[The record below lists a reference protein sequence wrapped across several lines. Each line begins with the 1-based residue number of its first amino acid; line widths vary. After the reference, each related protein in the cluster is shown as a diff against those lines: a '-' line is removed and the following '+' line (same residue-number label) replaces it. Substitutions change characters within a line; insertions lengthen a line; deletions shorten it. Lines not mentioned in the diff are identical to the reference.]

1 MKFDI
6 DFIGRT
12 KIWFAISATVILIG
26 LVGLGAKG
34 LNFGI
39 DFKGG
44 TSFEVKM
51 SKPIGVLDAR
61 HELKKLGL
69 ENAIVQ
75 PVGKN
80 QMLIRTQAIGADEQA
95 KVKRDIS
102 DRFGVKPGEINVQ
115 SVGPGWG
122 QEITNAALRALAV
135 AIGGLLVYISLR
147 FEFKMAVAAIVALVH
162 DILITIGIYAL
173 VGREVNP
180 NTIAALLTILG
191 YSLYDTIVV
200 FHRIKENS
208 AKMAKETYSSMA
220 NRSINQVLI
229 RSINTTMTTILPV
242 TAILFLGGETLKDF
256 AFALFIGIASG
267 AYSSIFVATPLL
279 ALWKEREPQ
288 YQVLRRKYGAKKRS
302 GADDALAAAV
312 NK

>member
-1 MKFDI
+1 MNFNI
-6 DFIGRT
+6 DFIGRI

-26 LVGLGAKG
+26 MVGLGARG

-44 TSFEVKM
+44 TSFEVKT
-51 SKPIGVLDAR
+51 SKEVTVAKMR
-61 HELKKLGL
+61 EELKRLGID
-69 ENAIVQ
+69 NAVVQ
-75 PVGKN
+75 PVSGN
-80 QMLIRTQAIGADEQA
+80 QMLVRTRDISADEQA
-95 KVKRDIS
+95 KVKNDIAQH
-102 DRFGVKPGEINVQ
+102 FGVKPSEINVQ

-122 QEITNAALRALAV
+122 REITNAAVQALVLALA
-135 AIGGLLVYISLR
+135 GLLVYISFR
-147 FEFKMAVAAIVALVH
+147 FEFKMAVAAIGALVH

-200 FHRIKENS
+200 FHRIKENGGT
-208 AKMAKETYSSMA
+208 MAKETYSAMV

-229 RSINTTMTTILPV
+229 RSINTTMTVILPV
-242 TAILFLGGETLKDF
+242 GAILFLGGETLKDF

-279 ALWKEREPQ
+279 TLWKEREPQ
-288 YQVLRRKYGAKKRS
+288 NQVLRRKYGAQEN
-302 GADDALAAAV
+302 AEVLATV
-312 NK
+312 K